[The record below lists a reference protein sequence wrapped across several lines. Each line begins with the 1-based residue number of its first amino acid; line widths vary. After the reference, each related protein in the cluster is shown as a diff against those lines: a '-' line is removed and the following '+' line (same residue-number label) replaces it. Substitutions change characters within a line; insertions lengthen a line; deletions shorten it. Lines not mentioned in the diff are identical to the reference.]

1 MPHLLRICNGP
12 APCDYCRMMAG
23 TRYEEGLEPLPS
35 PYTPYGVPAH
45 RSCTCQYIRWN
56 LIETQTHQHL
66 VTDKGDVIANIV
78 LQSSRQRI
86 ITQSGDYL
94 AWSSELLPVAFTPL
108 VTDVPGYKD
117 TLTLPAK
124 DVGAPA
130 AVFTPMTP
138 VGSRRRAKTL
148 KKERSWPIY

>member
-66 VTDKGDVIANIV
+66 VTENGDVIANIV

-94 AWSSELLPVAFTPL
+94 AWSSELLPVALTPL
-108 VTDVPGYKD
+108 VTDVPGYKE
-117 TLTLPAK
+117 TLTL
-124 DVGAPA
+124 APRKPPTDA
-130 AVFTPMTP
+130 FSPTRPLTRYKKSK
-138 VGSRRRAKTL
+138 GK
-148 KKERSWPIY
+148 KKEKPWPAY